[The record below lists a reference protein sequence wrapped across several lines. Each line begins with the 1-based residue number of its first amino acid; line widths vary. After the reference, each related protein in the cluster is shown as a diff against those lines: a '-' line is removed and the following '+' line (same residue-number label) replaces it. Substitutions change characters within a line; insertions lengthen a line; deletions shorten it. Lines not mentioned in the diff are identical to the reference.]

1 MRKICKVTVND
12 EPFLANCGDLLLD
25 WALTSGIDLPHDC
38 RAGVCGACR
47 VRVVEGRV
55 LGVEA
60 AGDDM
65 IHACQ
70 ARIVSDIEIVTE
82 AVPDQVTMTGR
93 VTQMVRLAHDVIG
106 VDVELPRP
114 LHHLPG
120 QFCKAQFRGFP
131 SRCYSPTYPLEGRAD
146 DRMLHFHIRRFPDGV
161 VSSELGRKIRVGH
174 RMKVTGPFGSA
185 FLRPNHSGSIVLVA
199 SGTGFAPMWSIA
211 VAAILER
218 PQRELVFVVAAR
230 KLQSLYMHSA
240 LCRLALFPNVTIIPT
255 VSEPQSISPAIRSGR
270 PTDHLP
276 SLSPNDVVYTSGAP
290 VMTDAVARSPGPP
303 APGVLPTP
311 SWRIRTSQAR
321 QSRLPQGCRDDAAAP
336 RRYLVFPSFPSL
348 SYCEMNAQ
356 RSLTSLSFLM
366 PANAILVPGIFAF
379 GSLM

>member
-1 MRKICKVTVND
+1 MPKICKVTLND

-47 VRVVEGRV
+47 VRLVQGRV
-55 LGVEA
+55 FGGQEQ
-60 AGDDM
+60 GDDM

-82 AVPDQVTMTGR
+82 AVPEQVSMSGH
-93 VTQMVRLAHDVIG
+93 VTELVRLAPDVIG
-106 VDVELPRP
+106 VNVELPKP
-114 LHHLPG
+114 LHYLPG
-120 QFCKAQFRGFP
+120 QFCKVQYRGFP
-131 SRCYSPTYPLEGRAD
+131 ARSYSPTYPLEGRAN
-146 DRMLHFHIRRFPDGV
+146 DRMLHFHVRRFPDGI
-161 VSSELGRKIRVGH
+161 VSSELGRNIRVGH
-174 RMKVTGPFGSA
+174 RVKVTGPYGSA
-185 FLRPNHSGSIVLVA
+185 FLRPNHSGGIVLVA

-255 VSEPQSISPAIRSGR
+255 VSEQQSVSPAIRSGR

-276 SLSPNDVVYTSGAP
+276 DLSPDDVVYTSGAP
-290 VMTDAVARSPGPP
+290 AMTDTVARLARAAGARCYTDPFVPNHKPP
-303 APGVLPTP
+303 EQAKPTE
-311 SWRIRTSQAR
+311 QAK
-321 QSRLPQGCRDDAAAP
+321 
-336 RRYLVFPSFPSL
+336 
-348 SYCEMNAQ
+348 
-356 RSLTSLSFLM
+356 
-366 PANAILVPGIFAF
+366 
-379 GSLM
+379 GSLLNKGSLLKKIAQ